1 MIIDSHCHLHDEK
14 FLTDLDNVLL
24 SAKESNITHF
34 IDIGCDLET
43 TQKACDLANKYSQI
57 YFSAGFHPHEAKFL
71 NTNSLEKLELL
82 AKNKKCL
89 AIGECGLDYYYN
101 HSNQDEQKH
110 AFIEQLKLAH
120 KLNLPTIIHL
130 RDAYEDCINILQ
142 TYRQNKQKIVIHCF
156 SGTLEQAK
164 FFASLGIYISLS
176 GIITFKN
183 PQELLQVAKEI
194 ALDKLIIETDAPYL
208 SPHPFRGKRNEP
220 SFITHTLD
228 KIISVRSEYQE
239 VITSQIY
246 KNTLDLFGL
255 VI

>member
-24 SAKESNITHF
+24 SAKEANITHF

-43 TQKACDLANKYSQI
+43 TQKAYDLANKYSQI

-71 NTNSLEKLELL
+71 NTNTLEKLELL

-101 HSNQDEQKH
+101 HSNQEEQKY

-130 RDAYEDCINILQ
+130 RDAYEDCLNILQ
-142 TYRQNKQKIVIHCF
+142 TYRQKSQKIVIHCF
-156 SGTLEQAK
+156 SGTLEQAN

-183 PQELLQVAKEI
+183 PQELLLVAKEI

-228 KIISVRSEYQE
+228 KIISVRSESKE
-239 VITSQIY
+239 AITSQIY

-255 VI
+255 VV